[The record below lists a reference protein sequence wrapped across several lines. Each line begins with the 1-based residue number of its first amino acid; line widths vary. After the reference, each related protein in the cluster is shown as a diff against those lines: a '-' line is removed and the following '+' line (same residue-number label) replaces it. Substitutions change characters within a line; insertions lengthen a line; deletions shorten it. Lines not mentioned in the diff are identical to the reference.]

1 VINFSFLTLGAL
13 VLADTFF
20 RVSWTDGS
28 QAAVSIKAEGLRPA
42 IEECLDSGREAKVR
56 MQMRLCRKRTSW
68 FDSCATERSEHHSIN
83 YDIITE
89 SYRVISDR
97 HGDESNPVVVGVPD
111 RRQAVDATIA
121 ADKVDLEFLARGDA
135 ELASQEQS
143 YLQARTVLLCKGS
156 VNRTFA
162 QLSQIVTLGLV
173 NVKEEDS
180 GWLDF
185 PIKPGR
191 SSLSVR

>member
-1 VINFSFLTLGAL
+1 
-13 VLADTFF
+13 
-20 RVSWTDGS
+20 
-28 QAAVSIKAEGLRPA
+28 
-42 IEECLDSGREAKVR
+42 
-56 MQMRLCRKRTSW
+56 
-68 FDSCATERSEHHSIN
+68 
-83 YDIITE
+83 
-89 SYRVISDR
+89 VISDR